1 MSRDDAREFLI
12 ELIATK
18 KLTYQEEQ
26 QATTLYECLCED
38 SFEECAQGNCY
49 FCNPDCKHLS
59 K

>member
-26 QATTLYECLCED
+26 QATMLYECLCED
-38 SFEECAQGNCY
+38 SFEKCAQGNCY